1 MLSWIT
7 NLDHFFKTLI
17 NAKTSVSLLK
27 RWQIALYS
35 PFNSFRQSYRL
46 WLHAEQATQHLHAW
60 KLRAI
65 WRIYTQNA
73 REKQACKIRQSL
85 NYTQYACIY
94 HREISSPLLLHTSC
108 IFFKGRFKRSR
119 KMLSDHSLF
128 PFKFQYEMY
137 ILIYLFES
145 GLFKV
150 DTRFYSSQHVHVL
163 YISSWHRS

>member
-1 MLSWIT
+1 MADL
-7 NLDHFFKTLI
+7 
-17 NAKTSVSLLK
+17 
-27 RWQIALYS
+27 
-35 PFNSFRQSYRL
+35 
-46 WLHAEQATQHLHAW
+46 
-60 KLRAI
+60 
-65 WRIYTQNA
+65 QNA

-85 NYTQYACIY
+85 NYTQHACIY

-163 YISSWHRS
+163 YISS